1 MSTTFP
7 SFADLSA
14 TAPVGGVNPPTQ
26 QPQPAS
32 GAAFPPPQPAPAP
45 APTAPTAPTPA
56 PAAPSAPAAAS
67 SNIAM
72 IRRLEAN
79 GTLPQGHGFTDDLQV
94 LQYLAEASQTP
105 EPAPPQQTAPA
116 ETPAPSPADLSAA
129 ALSFQQAGMLAFRD
143 GAYVASNP
151 LATQVASALNDN
163 LARQRAIQAELAD
176 PERFIRNY
184 GQGFVAEVTAPL
196 QQEIATLREQLAAV
210 ARQAVPDPATTFVQT
225 NRPALVGPDGALTAA
240 GQAYHAAWEAATAAG
255 VRDRTAAHTIAHL
268 AAKPLLNTQ
277 TPPPAQQPP
286 AAAQKPWLQTVTTQS
301 ANPAFS
307 APGSIV
313 NNGPPAGSV
322 PVNNAGFPDFTL
334 MAAASQ
340 QVPS

>member
-1 MSTTFP
+1 MSVPFP
-7 SFADLSA
+7 NFADLSA

-32 GAAFPPPQPAPAP
+32 GAAFPPPQPAPTP
-45 APTAPTAPTPA
+45 APTAPTPA
-56 PAAPSAPAAAS
+56 PAAPSAPTAVP

-79 GTLPQGHGFTDDLQV
+79 GTLPQGHGFTDDMQV

-105 EPAPPQQTAPA
+105 EPAPPQQTAPE
-116 ETPAPSPADLSAA
+116 ETPAPSPGELSAA
-129 ALSFQQAGMLAFRD
+129 ALSFQQAGMLTFRD
-143 GAYVASNP
+143 GAYTATNP
-151 LATQVASALNDN
+151 LATSVASALNDN

-176 PERFIRNY
+176 PRQFIRNY
-184 GQGFVAEVTAPL
+184 GQEFVAEVTAPL
-196 QQEIATLREQLAAV
+196 QHEIATLREQLAAV
-210 ARQAVPDPATTFVQT
+210 ARQAVPDPAATFVQT
-225 NRPALVGPDGALTAA
+225 NRSALVGSDGALTAA

-268 AAKPLLNTQ
+268 AAKPLLTLQ

-313 NNGPPAGSV
+313 NNGPPASSV

-334 MAAASQ
+334 MAAAASQ